1 VRRALWPAAAIA
13 GGIGAFAGAQPA
25 TLVAR
30 GCAFG
35 LAVASLVVLT
45 GWSGQLN
52 LHVAAIGMGWGAYA
66 TAALVVNHVPP
77 LLAILIAPLIVV
89 PAALIV
95 GAIAVRFR
103 GPELAVATLA
113 LGLAFEQMVFQ
124 NIGKWL
130 GRLQSATSTE
140 SSVVAISRPHAFEGD
155 RAFALLALVFT
166 AIWIIAAAYLGR
178 GRSGRALRAV
188 RDREIVAEARGVP
201 VFSWRVAALVFSI
214 VIAAAGGGLL
224 AVQSGAVV
232 PETFGFNLSLQLLAV
247 ATVCGIARLEA
258 MIFGA
263 AVIIVAQEAGGVPVL
278 NLLSGQRA
286 NLVFGVG
293 LIVVLAFRGRKRERP
308 GELLAR
314 GQEAGREPDLLVH
327 EERPFTATIL
337 RVEDVS
343 LAFGPHRILDGVD
356 LRVGEGE
363 VCGLVGGNGA
373 GKTTLFNVIT
383 GLVQPAGGRVFL
395 GGTDVTDMPPHRRA
409 QLGLARTFQGVEVFE
424 GLSVEEGLLVAAELH
439 TGRRDREAARARVH
453 DALATV
459 GLGPIEESDPATLP
473 LEVLRLVEIAQA
485 LVVQPKLVLLDE
497 PLAGLDD
504 AERKRVLA
512 TIRDLRAQG
521 RAVLIVEHDR
531 DAVAQIADRIYEL
544 RDGRAHTLVR
554 PEAKPKKGRGAPKA
568 RRGGRV
574 AARA

>member
-1 VRRALWPAAAIA
+1 VRRWLWPAVAAA
-13 GGIGAFAGAQPA
+13 GLIGAFAGAQPA

-30 GCAFG
+30 GCAFA

-52 LHVAAIGMGWGAYA
+52 LHVAAVGMGWGAYA
-66 TAALVVNHVPP
+66 TAALVVHHVPP
-77 LLAILIAPLIVV
+77 LLAIAIAPIIVI

-103 GPELAVATLA
+103 GLELAVATLA

-130 GRLQSATSTE
+130 GRIQSATSTE
-140 SSVVAISRPHAFEGD
+140 SSVVSISRPGGFHGD
-155 RAFALLALVFT
+155 KTFAVLALVF
-166 AIWIIAAAYLGR
+166 AAAWIAAAAFVGR
-178 GRSGRALRAV
+178 GRSGRTLRAV
-188 RDREIVAEARGVP
+188 RDREIVAESRGVP
-201 VFSWRVAALVFSI
+201 VFGWRVAALVFSI

-258 MIFGA
+258 AIFGA
-263 AVIIVAQEAGGVPVL
+263 AVVIVAQEAGGVPVL
-278 NLLSGQRA
+278 NLLSGNRA

-293 LIVVLAFRGRKRERP
+293 LIVVLALRGRKRERP
-308 GELLAR
+308 ADLLAHAE
-314 GQEAGREPDLLVH
+314 EASAEPELSVH
-327 EERPFTATIL
+327 AERPFTATIL

-343 LAFGPHRILDGVD
+343 LSFGPHRILEGVD

-383 GLVQPAGGRVFL
+383 GLVQPDSGRVFL
-395 GGTDVTDMPPHRRA
+395 GGSDVTDMQPHRRA

-439 TGRRDREAARARVH
+439 TGRKDREATRARVH
-453 DALATV
+453 AALTSV
-459 GLGPIEESDPATLP
+459 GLAPIEQSDPATLP

-485 LVVQPKLVLLDE
+485 LVVEPRLVLLDE

-512 TIRDLRAQG
+512 AIGDLRAQG

-544 RDGRAHTLVR
+544 RGGRAHTLVR
-554 PEAKPKKGRGAPKA
+554 PEEPRPPKRPTKAKQ
-568 RRGGRV
+568 GGRV